1 MPANQGSKGNPA
13 GSVVSPGMAL
23 VASKQGDGSV
33 HVLSPLKFKLGVT
46 WFHFMMVMYCIYYK
60 LIKLRPLSN
69 YKLKTI

>member
-1 MPANQGSKGNPA
+1 MVFWHMWCHGVSTPANQGSKGNPA

-46 WFHFMMVMYCIYYK
+46 WFHFMMVMYLYI
-60 LIKLRPLSN
+60 L
-69 YKLKTI
+69 